1 MKQRIISIFLSV
13 AVVFSLMAP
22 SAQAAITAPK
32 TTTVEAQK
40 IWNYFYGKIGNEYGV
55 AGLMGNLKAE
65 SALKSIN
72 LQNGYEKKLGYT
84 DTTYTDAVDNGTY
97 EDFVT
102 DAAGYGL
109 AQWTYHSRKAALL
122 KFAQSRNASIG
133 NLEMQMDYLWKELS
147 QTYTGTLSVLKSATS
162 VKEASDAFL
171 TRFEKPKVINDSVK
185 ATRASNGQAY
195 YDKYATGKTTT
206 PTAPNVKFTLP
217 TDSTYTAKQK
227 VTNTNAVVVNKITKP
242 SGTTVSQMGVILYD
256 ANGKQLK
263 KYTEKVSNVSAS
275 STSYHSWYDIN
286 SEVKYTLTPGTT
298 YKYKFWGTFNG
309 VDVISS
315 TAYSFKTTG
324 TAPAPT
330 KNIPVK
336 FYLNSEGNN
345 STVIYVKEGQTLG
358 TLPTPAA
365 KEGYTFAG
373 YYTAW
378 TGGSKVTSSTVVSG
392 VDALTLYPQY
402 TKNQPAAVTIY
413 YYTDGNLTMT
423 QTASIGDIYASDYMV
438 KEGCTFLGWY
448 SSATGGT
455 KYNGTKI
462 TETSPRTLYAQ
473 YEKEAPQQYTVYLYM
488 NGYVYKT
495 LTVTNG
501 STYGTL
507 PTPSLS
513 GYTFQGW
520 YTSVTGGSKVTS
532 STKVNLTGS
541 QTLYAR
547 FAAVEVPSSGN
558 IILQINNPTM
568 YINGRPSSIDGQGT
582 VPVIRNDRTLLPVR
596 AVFEAMGGTV
606 GWDNDTRIVT
616 LNLDGKTLY
625 LQIGTAKAIDGNLA
639 QYPLDTAPVIINNR
653 TMLPIRFIVEFFDG
667 TVEWDGDTR
676 TVLIKY

>member
-298 YKYKFWGTFNG
+298 YKYQFFGIFNG
-309 VDVISS
+309 VEVKGG
-315 TAYSFKTTG
+315 TYTFKTTG
-324 TAPAPT
+324 TAPAKT
-330 KNIPVK
+330 FTASI
-336 FYLNSEGNN
+336 YLNSDYSAAATMEVTQGK
-345 STVIYVKEGQTLG
+345 VYG
-358 TLPTPAA
+358 TLPTPYT
-365 KEGYTFAG
+365 KEGYTFDG
-373 YYTAW
+373 YYTAK
-378 TGGSKVTSSTVVSG
+378 TGGTKVTSSTVFNGTS
-392 VDALTLYPQY
+392 DIYLYPQY
-402 TKNQPAAVTIY
+402 TKNPVVEPEKVTIY

-473 YEKEAPQQYTVYLYM
+473 YEKEASQQYTVSFYS
-488 NGYVYKT
+488 NGSLIQTK
-495 LTVTNG
+495 TVTNG

>member
-171 TRFEKPKVINDSVK
+171 TRFETPKVINDSVK
-185 ATRASNGQAY
+185 APRASNGQAY

-298 YKYKFWGTFNG
+298 YKYQFFGIFNG
-309 VDVISS
+309 VEVKGG
-315 TAYSFKTTG
+315 TYTFKTTG
-324 TAPAPT
+324 TAPAKT
-330 KNIPVK
+330 FTASI
-336 FYLNSEGNN
+336 YLNSDYSAAATMEVTQGK
-345 STVIYVKEGQTLG
+345 VYG
-358 TLPTPAA
+358 TLPTPYT
-365 KEGYTFAG
+365 KEGYTFDG
-373 YYTAW
+373 YYTAK
-378 TGGSKVTSSTVVSG
+378 TGGTKVTSSTVFNGTS
-392 VDALTLYPQY
+392 DIYLYPQY
-402 TKNQPAAVTIY
+402 TKNPVVEPEKVTIY

-462 TETSPRTLYAQ
+462 TDTSPRTLYAQ

-568 YINGRPSSIDGQGT
+568 YINGRPSSIDAQGT